1 MAVSS
6 DSEECEKIN
15 LECPISQLKIVEPV
29 AIPGC
34 LETFDKTS
42 VMEMIKGNLLQLS
55 CFPKDYHKH

>member
-1 MAVSS
+1 MTVSS

-29 AIPGC
+29 TIPGC

-42 VMEMIKGNLLQLS
+42 VMEMIKGNLL
-55 CFPKDYHKH
+55 